1 MYLNSHFMSYSNVQI
16 TLKIVPVLIIHTTKI
31 LRYLPGITNIDE
43 IIFYVSQSQSIFS
56 LWFRK

>member
-1 MYLNSHFMSYSNVQI
+1 MYLKSHFMSYSNVQI
-16 TLKIVPVLIIHTTKI
+16 TLKIVPVLIIHTIKI